1 LKTKLINNKEYIFDP
16 VRRKYVVL
24 TPEEWL
30 RQQVLKHFVE
40 ILKFP
45 ISLISVEKL
54 IKVGELRKR
63 YDILVFKNDKPW
75 LLVECKAESIK
86 LDKQV
91 LKQTESYV
99 SSLQV
104 NYFCLSNGHEIRCYD
119 MLANVWKDNF
129 PSYE

>member
-1 LKTKLINNKEYIFDP
+1 M
-16 VRRKYVVL
+16 VL

-30 RQQVLKHFVE
+30 RQQVLKHFIE

-45 ISLISVEKL
+45 MSLISVEKL

-63 YDILVFKNDKPW
+63 YDILVYKDAKPW
-75 LLVECKAESIK
+75 LLVECKAENIR

-104 NYFCLSNGHEIRCYD
+104 KYFCLVNGHEIRCYD
-119 MLANVWKDNF
+119 VLSNIWENDF
-129 PSYE
+129 PLYDAR